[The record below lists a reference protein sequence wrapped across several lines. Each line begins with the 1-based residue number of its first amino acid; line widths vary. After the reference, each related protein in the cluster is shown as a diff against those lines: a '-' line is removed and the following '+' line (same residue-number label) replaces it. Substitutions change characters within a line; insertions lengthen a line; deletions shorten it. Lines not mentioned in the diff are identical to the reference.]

1 MGNYSENE
9 EKEESKFSVYSKK
22 LESITWRI
30 DESNPEKAICTLPS
44 GFTVG
49 ILEVKLEGFA
59 NGSDLTTY
67 ITYTWLRNKYVLDG
81 PTRIVYSADGMS
93 ASYDSRKYV
102 LRDLQGN
109 EIPATF
115 RTVIADATKAS
126 FPEGE

>member
-1 MGNYSENE
+1 MLIRDIYSENE
-9 EKEESKFSVYSKK
+9 EESKFSAYNNILKEIEWK
-22 LESITWRI
+22 A
-30 DESNPEKAICTLPS
+30 DESNPKKAICTLPP
-44 GFTVG
+44 GFLIG
-49 ILEVKLEGFA
+49 ILEVKLESFA

-115 RTVIADATKAS
+115 RVTTAEVS
-126 FPEGE
+126 